1 MLGLGLVA
9 FDTRQAMYVISV
21 DVALTCRCQEKL
33 KLKKLRLVVRRWWKR
48 YAKFK
53 AASRLI
59 TKWKTPTW
67 SARSNHNCR
76 MAECSIAVLGKAA
89 PSCCC

>member
-53 AASRLI
+53 AASCHGNASYQVCCI
-59 TKWKTPTW
+59 YV
-67 SARSNHNCR
+67 S
-76 MAECSIAVLGKAA
+76 G
-89 PSCCC
+89 PS